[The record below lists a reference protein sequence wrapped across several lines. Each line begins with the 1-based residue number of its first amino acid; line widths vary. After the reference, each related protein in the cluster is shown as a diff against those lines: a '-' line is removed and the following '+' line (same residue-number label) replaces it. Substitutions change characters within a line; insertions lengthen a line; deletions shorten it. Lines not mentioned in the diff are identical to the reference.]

1 MIPVSG
7 GWIDGV
13 RLFFVYRVKP
23 EDLYDNPLV
32 FQNGSLVRCSCLPV
46 AFEIVINENADN
58 QDKEK
63 TDKKDRKEIPNQ
75 EQAPDENQEER
86 GNGNDIPQQFFDE
99 DDFFGDYYGGENNDG
114 FGSLYDFFF

>member
-1 MIPVSG
+1 M
-7 GWIDGV
+7 
-13 RLFFVYRVKP
+13 YRVKP

-63 TDKKDRKEIPNQ
+63 PDKSTGVEI
-75 EQAPDENQEER
+75 ADEIDY
-86 GNGNDIPQQFFDE
+86 DIPLTFE
-99 DDFFGDYYGGENNDG
+99 NETDDTITEVRKTVRKCTGLISY
-114 FGSLYDFFF
+114 S

>member
-1 MIPVSG
+1 MFRI
-7 GWIDGV
+7 
-13 RLFFVYRVKP
+13 KP

-63 TDKKDRKEIPNQ
+63 PGKSTGVEMADEIEYDMPQSFENETDNTVTEVRKTVRKCTGLIS
-75 EQAPDENQEER
+75 
-86 GNGNDIPQQFFDE
+86 
-99 DDFFGDYYGGENNDG
+99 Y
-114 FGSLYDFFF
+114 S

>member
-1 MIPVSG
+1 MY
-7 GWIDGV
+7 
-13 RLFFVYRVKP
+13 RLKP

-63 TDKKDRKEIPNQ
+63 PDKSTGVEI
-75 EQAPDENQEER
+75 ADEIEY
-86 GNGNDIPQQFFDE
+86 DIPLTF
-99 DDFFGDYYGGENNDG
+99 ENETDNKITEVRKTVRKCIG
-114 FGSLYDFFF
+114 LISYS

>member
-1 MIPVSG
+1 METLAYYEVGETVTVEIQQAV
-7 GWIDGV
+7 DGA
-13 RLFFVYRVKP
+13 Y
-23 EDLYDNPLV
+23 
-32 FQNGSLVRCSCLPV
+32 V
-46 AFEIVINENADN
+46 AKEVEVTLQQGTSSTDTES
-58 QDKEK
+58 DKEK

>member
-1 MIPVSG
+1 M
-7 GWIDGV
+7 
-13 RLFFVYRVKP
+13 YRVKP

-63 TDKKDRKEIPNQ
+63 HDKSTGVEMADEI
-75 EQAPDENQEER
+75 EY
-86 GNGNDIPQQFFDE
+86 DIPSAFETETDNTITE
-99 DDFFGDYYGGENNDG
+99 VRKTVRKCIGLISY
-114 FGSLYDFFF
+114 S

>member
-1 MIPVSG
+1 M
-7 GWIDGV
+7 
-13 RLFFVYRVKP
+13 FRVKP

-63 TDKKDRKEIPNQ
+63 HDKSTGVEMADEI
-75 EQAPDENQEER
+75 EY
-86 GNGNDIPQQFFDE
+86 DIPLTF
-99 DDFFGDYYGGENNDG
+99 ENETDNKITEVRKTVRKCTG
-114 FGSLYDFFF
+114 LISYS

>member
-1 MIPVSG
+1 MFRI
-7 GWIDGV
+7 
-13 RLFFVYRVKP
+13 KP

-63 TDKKDRKEIPNQ
+63 SEKSTGVEI
-75 EQAPDENQEER
+75 ADEIEY
-86 GNGNDIPQQFFDE
+86 DIPLTFETEADNTITE
-99 DDFFGDYYGGENNDG
+99 VRKTVRKCTGLISY
-114 FGSLYDFFF
+114 S

>member
-1 MIPVSG
+1 M
-7 GWIDGV
+7 
-13 RLFFVYRVKP
+13 YRVKP

-63 TDKKDRKEIPNQ
+63 PDKSTGVEIV
-75 EQAPDENQEER
+75 DEIEY
-86 GNGNDIPQQFFDE
+86 DIPLTF
-99 DDFFGDYYGGENNDG
+99 ENETDNTITEVRKTVRKCTG
-114 FGSLYDFFF
+114 LIGYS

>member
-1 MIPVSG
+1 M
-7 GWIDGV
+7 
-13 RLFFVYRVKP
+13 YRVKP

-63 TDKKDRKEIPNQ
+63 PDKSTGVEI
-75 EQAPDENQEER
+75 ADEIEY
-86 GNGNDIPQQFFDE
+86 DIPLTF
-99 DDFFGDYYGGENNDG
+99 ENETDNKITEVRKTVRKCTG
-114 FGSLYDFFF
+114 LISYL

>member
-1 MIPVSG
+1 M
-7 GWIDGV
+7 
-13 RLFFVYRVKP
+13 YRVKP

-63 TDKKDRKEIPNQ
+63 PDKSTGVEMADEIEYDMPQNFENETDDTITEVRKTVRKCTGLIS
-75 EQAPDENQEER
+75 
-86 GNGNDIPQQFFDE
+86 
-99 DDFFGDYYGGENNDG
+99 Y
-114 FGSLYDFFF
+114 S

>member
-1 MIPVSG
+1 M
-7 GWIDGV
+7 
-13 RLFFVYRVKP
+13 FRVKP

-63 TDKKDRKEIPNQ
+63 PDKSTGVELADEIEYDISQNFENETDNKITEVRKTVRKCTGLIS
-75 EQAPDENQEER
+75 
-86 GNGNDIPQQFFDE
+86 
-99 DDFFGDYYGGENNDG
+99 Y
-114 FGSLYDFFF
+114 S

>member
-1 MIPVSG
+1 M
-7 GWIDGV
+7 
-13 RLFFVYRVKP
+13 YRIKP

-63 TDKKDRKEIPNQ
+63 PDKSTGVEI
-75 EQAPDENQEER
+75 ADEIDY
-86 GNGNDIPQQFFDE
+86 DIPLTFE
-99 DDFFGDYYGGENNDG
+99 NETDDTITEVRKTVRKCTGLISY
-114 FGSLYDFFF
+114 S

>member
-1 MIPVSG
+1 M
-7 GWIDGV
+7 
-13 RLFFVYRVKP
+13 YRVKP

-63 TDKKDRKEIPNQ
+63 PDKSTGVEIV
-75 EQAPDENQEER
+75 DEIEY
-86 GNGNDIPQQFFDE
+86 DIPLTF
-99 DDFFGDYYGGENNDG
+99 ENETDNKITEARKTVRKCTG
-114 FGSLYDFFF
+114 LISYS

>member
-1 MIPVSG
+1 M
-7 GWIDGV
+7 
-13 RLFFVYRVKP
+13 YRIKP

-63 TDKKDRKEIPNQ
+63 PDKSTGVELADEI
-75 EQAPDENQEER
+75 EY
-86 GNGNDIPQQFFDE
+86 DIPLTF
-99 DDFFGDYYGGENNDG
+99 ENENDNTITEVRKTVRKCTG
-114 FGSLYDFFF
+114 LISYS